1 MTKGIPGGTE
11 MRSYRDLSI
20 RKKLQSIVM
29 LTSAV
34 ALLVASIVFTF
45 YDRSTF
51 LRAKT
56 EDLGS
61 SARMIGSNSTAA
73 LSFGDAESAKEILAA
88 LRAKPNVIYACV
100 YDKDGRVFATY
111 SRDAAQSEFSPPPVQ
126 TQATS
131 IVRNNMLLFQ
141 PVTLNGETIGTIFLG
156 ADLADL
162 NERLTR
168 FLMIDF
174 LVLLVSLAVAFLL
187 STRLQRVISGP
198 IQELADTALS
208 VSTQENYSIRAT
220 KRGNDE
226 IGLLFDQFNSM
237 LDRLQQRDAA
247 LQRAHADLEH
257 RVAERTSYLNALIQ
271 NSPLGIMVVDVQQNI
286 QLCNSAIEIM
296 FGYTREEVI
305 GKPLASLFG
314 GVEPLVEAH
323 RLAVEETPINRV
335 TRLQRKDQTFQ
346 DIELHTVG
354 LLVNGKLVG
363 SLGIY
368 QDISNRIRAEKEMQQ
383 AKEAAEQ
390 ASRAKSEFLAN
401 MSHEIRTPLNG
412 VMGMT
417 DLALD
422 TELTQEQREYLD
434 TVKTSADSLLV
445 VINDILDFSKIEA
458 GKVDLDLVDFDLR
471 DNMERLL
478 KTLAI
483 KADEKGLELLCEIA
497 SEVPG
502 IVLGDSNR
510 LNQIVLNLV
519 NNAIKFTHTGE
530 VALKVKL
537 DAEEGSDCILHF
549 IVADTGI
556 GVPLEKQK
564 IIFDPFTQADSS
576 TTRKYGGTGLGLTIS
591 ARLVAM
597 LGGRIWVESEV
608 GRGTQFHFTA
618 RMRNSGDVM
627 AIGIP
632 APPEILRK
640 VKVLVVD
647 DNRTNRRIIEGM
659 LQRWGLISTSV
670 EGGEEALT
678 EVTNAQ
684 SVGKPYELILTD
696 MHMPK
701 MDGFEL
707 VEQIRR
713 RPELSVPTIMMLT
726 SAGQRGDAERC
737 RELGVAAYLLKPIR
751 QSELREAIARV
762 LGAREQTGATP
773 LVTRHSLQDA
783 RDPETVL
790 RVLVA
795 EDNLVNQRLAVVML
809 EKRGCRVVVA
819 GNGRE
824 ALETLA
830 TDTFDLVFMDVQ
842 MPEIDGLEA
851 TTRIREEEKGT
862 GRHQTVIALTAHAI
876 KGDRERCL
884 AGGMDDYLSKPIR
897 PQDLDEVLEKYMSL
911 RTELANTSGR
921 VHEPE
926 PLHEKNTSR
935 NGPPVPPR
943 REKLQS
949 GETGRRAAMTQQ
961 HDRCSQVA
969 VNLPDLRVRVDNDY
983 DLLCELIGVFKEEFP
998 RLLRLLQES
1007 VARGDI
1013 KDVETTSHAL
1023 KGMLSGLSVTH
1034 AAATASRLE
1043 RMAREGDKSGLTD
1056 ALTLLESEVAGLMPE
1071 LDSYTEKAKP

>member
-1 MTKGIPGGTE
+1 M
-11 MRSYRDLSI
+11 
-20 RKKLQSIVM
+20 
-29 LTSAV
+29 
-34 ALLVASIVFTF
+34 
-45 YDRSTF
+45 
-51 LRAKT
+51 
-56 EDLGS
+56 
-61 SARMIGSNSTAA
+61 
-73 LSFGDAESAKEILAA
+73 
-88 LRAKPNVIYACV
+88 
-100 YDKDGRVFATY
+100 
-111 SRDAAQSEFSPPPVQ
+111 
-126 TQATS
+126 
-131 IVRNNMLLFQ
+131 
-141 PVTLNGETIGTIFLG
+141 
-156 ADLADL
+156 
-162 NERLTR
+162 
-168 FLMIDF
+168 
-174 LVLLVSLAVAFLL
+174 
-187 STRLQRVISGP
+187 
-198 IQELADTALS
+198 
-208 VSTQENYSIRAT
+208 
-220 KRGNDE
+220 
-226 IGLLFDQFNSM
+226 
-237 LDRLQQRDAA
+237 
-247 LQRAHADLEH
+247 H
-257 RVAERTSYLNALIQ
+257 R
-271 NSPLGIMVVDVQQNI
+271 
-286 QLCNSAIEIM
+286 
-296 FGYTREEVI
+296 
-305 GKPLASLFG
+305 
-314 GVEPLVEAH
+314 
-323 RLAVEETPINRV
+323 
-335 TRLQRKDQTFQ
+335 
-346 DIELHTVG
+346 
-354 LLVNGKLVG
+354 
-363 SLGIY
+363 
-368 QDISNRIRAEKEMQQ
+368 
-383 AKEAAEQ
+383 AKEAAEE

-597 LGGRIWVESEV
+597 LGGKIWVESEV

-627 AIGIP
+627 AIGIL
-632 APPEILRK
+632 APLEILRK

-659 LQRWGLISTSV
+659 LQHWGLISTSV

-678 EVTNAQ
+678 EVSNAQ
-684 SVGKPYELILTD
+684 SCGKPYELILTD

-762 LGAREQTGATP
+762 LGAREQTGTIP
-773 LVTRHSLQDA
+773 LVTRLSLQDA

-795 EDNLVNQRLAVVML
+795 EDSPVNQRLAVVML

-830 TDTFDLVFMDVQ
+830 KHTFDLVFMDVQ

-851 TTRIREEEKGT
+851 TARIREEEKGT
-862 GRHQTVIALTAHAI
+862 GRHQAVIALTAHAI

-897 PQDLDEVLEKYMSL
+897 PQDLDEILDKYVSL

-921 VHEPE
+921 VNGREAV
-926 PLHEKNTSR
+926 HEKATSR

-949 GETGRRAAMTQQ
+949 VGTGRSAAMTQQ
-961 HDRCSQVA
+961 HDRSSQVA
-969 VNLPDLRVRVDNDY
+969 VNLPDLLVRVDNDY

-998 RLLRLLQES
+998 RLLRLLQDS
-1007 VARGDI
+1007 VAREDI
-1013 KDVETTSHAL
+1013 KEVETTSHAL

-1034 AAATASRLE
+1034 AAATAARLE
-1043 RMAREGDKSGLTD
+1043 RMAREGDKSELTD
-1056 ALTLLESEVAGLMPE
+1056 ALTLLEREVAGLLPE
-1071 LDSYTEKAKP
+1071 LDAYTEKAKP